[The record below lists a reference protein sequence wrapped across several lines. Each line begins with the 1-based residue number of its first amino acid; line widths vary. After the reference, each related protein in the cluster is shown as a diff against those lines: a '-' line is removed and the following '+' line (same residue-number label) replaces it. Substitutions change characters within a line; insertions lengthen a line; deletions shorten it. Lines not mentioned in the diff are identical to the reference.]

1 MHAKVFGVGW
11 AKTGVTTLGRCLEIL
26 GYRHHG
32 QRLDLVS
39 DLGAGDPATADLSRL
54 LAVAAEF
61 DAFTDWPWIL
71 PFRQFDAA
79 FPGSRFILTTR
90 SPDRWLRSYLSML
103 PRLPPQ
109 TDEVIQRRRIL
120 YGLPF
125 PDVTDA
131 MLLDRYQQHNAEV
144 NRWFRD
150 RPDALLVVDWE
161 AGDGWGP
168 LCRFLGRPVPDV
180 PFPHENPG
188 EYGRPAGG
196 ESVEG

>member
-1 MHAKVFGVGW
+1 
-11 AKTGVTTLGRCLEIL
+11 
-26 GYRHHG
+26 
-32 QRLDLVS
+32 
-39 DLGAGDPATADLSRL
+39 
-54 LAVAAEF
+54 
-61 DAFTDWPWIL
+61 
-71 PFRQFDAA
+71 
-79 FPGSRFILTTR
+79 
-90 SPDRWLRSYLSML
+90 ML

-131 MLLDRYQQHNAEV
+131 MLLDRYQRHNAEV